1 MSERKMTPQEAII
14 VLDRLN
20 TSERIDIDRDE
31 LRAAVKVAKTA
42 LMKQI
47 PVKTLPPD
55 IIMGRFNPTDFKC
68 PTCKNTFPE
77 EYETPFCGQCG
88 QALDW
93 GEI

>member
-31 LRAAVKVAKTA
+31 LREAIRVIKGA

-55 IIMGRFNPTDFKC
+55 IIMGIFNPTNFKC

-77 EYETPFCGQCG
+77 EYATPFCGQCG

-93 GEI
+93 SET

>member
-1 MSERKMTPQEAII
+1 MPDREMTPSEAII

-42 LMKQI
+42 LREQI

-55 IIMGRFNPTDFKC
+55 IIMGIFNPTNFKC

-77 EYETPFCGQCG
+77 EYATPFCGQCG

-93 GEI
+93 SET

>member
-31 LRAAVKVAKTA
+31 LREAIRVTKVATQ
-42 LMKQI
+42 KQVPHLGI
-47 PVKTLPPD
+47 RDPFSPHVRWCVC
-55 IIMGRFNPTDFKC
+55 G
-68 PTCKNTFPE
+68 KNAYVRSE
-77 EYETPFCGQCG
+77 KYCVECG

-93 GEI
+93 SER